1 MSRSD
6 FTSRSAVL
14 IMHAVFQDPS
24 VVAVPCLR
32 PESATERDGQCIPG
46 LRSIRNNVRNE
57 SSGQSPTDVSDDRV
71 AVGYELI
78 AASHSL
84 TMPTIAKEA
93 APMWAAAF
101 DRNGKRKSGESLGA
115 TFASFSRDFAE
126 CALLPLVGPEPDWS
140 HEPTRAE
147 YALPPQLWLLSH
159 ELNWNSSCAES
170 VSYTHLTL
178 PTKRIV

>member
-1 MSRSD
+1 MSRSV

-32 PESATERDGQCIPG
+32 PESASERDGQCIPG

-57 SSGQSPTDVSDDRV
+57 SSGQSPTDVFGDRV
-71 AVGYELI
+71 AVGYEFI

-84 TMPTIAKEA
+84 TMPTIAKES

-101 DRNGKRKSGESLGA
+101 DRNGERKSGESLGA

-126 CALLPLVGPEPDWS
+126 CALLPLIGPEPDWS
-140 HEPTRAE
+140 HDHFEQTKKQQKRAR
-147 YALPPQLWLLSH
+147 L
-159 ELNWNSSCAES
+159 
-170 VSYTHLTL
+170 
-178 PTKRIV
+178 